1 MYRINYIMHCKRHLN
16 TAVLDGY
23 RFHFNVQYQLHY
35 ALQAAPNTAVEK
47 QASKGSY
54 TI

>member
-1 MYRINYIMHCKRHLN
+1 MYSINYIMHCKRHLN
-16 TAVLDGY
+16 TAV
-23 RFHFNVQYQLHY
+23 
-35 ALQAAPNTAVEK
+35 EK